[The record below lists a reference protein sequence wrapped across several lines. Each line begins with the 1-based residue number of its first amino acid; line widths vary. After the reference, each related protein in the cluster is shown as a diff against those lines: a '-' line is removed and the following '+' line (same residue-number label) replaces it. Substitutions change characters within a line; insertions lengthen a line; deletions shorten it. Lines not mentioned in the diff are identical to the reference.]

1 MYSTMKKTVFVLFP
15 MALSLLFWQ
24 CEKTDPPLL
33 PSGAA
38 FSCDDSPAT
47 CELTAANGNFAID
60 LFKQLDSEKPAEN
73 IFISPFSVS
82 TALTM
87 TANGAAGQ
95 TLTDMLATLR
105 INDLELA
112 SVNDSYQQL
121 LEVLP
126 KLDPQSKLELA
137 NSIWPQKDYPVL
149 QTFLDLNA
157 EKFNS
162 EVLPVDFKDPAV
174 IEMVNNWIEENTNG
188 LIQNAL
194 TELPADVVMLL
205 INAIYFKG
213 AWQTEFD
220 PDNTYAADFHTA
232 AGPKEVDMMHIPEND
247 FPYFQTE
254 LFQAVDLP
262 YGDSIFSMSIFLPKD
277 GHELG
282 EVVEALNAQTYDEW
296 ISSFTPSTVEL
307 HLPKFE
313 LEYDAKLKRTL
324 SDLGMSLAFTG
335 SADFSKMV
343 DGGGLYIDEVIHKA
357 FLEVNEEGT
366 EAAAVTIVVI
376 VETSVPLI
384 PNVNINK
391 PFLFVI
397 RDNQTNSILFM
408 GKVMDPTI

>member
-1 MYSTMKKTVFVLFP
+1 
-15 MALSLLFWQ
+15 
-24 CEKTDPPLL
+24 
-33 PSGAA
+33 
-38 FSCDDSPAT
+38 
-47 CELTAANGNFAID
+47 
-60 LFKQLDSEKPAEN
+60 
-73 IFISPFSVS
+73 
-82 TALTM
+82 
-87 TANGAAGQ
+87 
-95 TLTDMLATLR
+95 
-105 INDLELA
+105 
-112 SVNDSYQQL
+112 
-121 LEVLP
+121 
-126 KLDPQSKLELA
+126 
-137 NSIWPQKDYPVL
+137 
-149 QTFLDLNA
+149 
-157 EKFNS
+157 
-162 EVLPVDFKDPAV
+162 
-174 IEMVNNWIEENTNG
+174 
-188 LIQNAL
+188 
-194 TELPADVVMLL
+194 
-205 INAIYFKG
+205 
-213 AWQTEFD
+213 
-220 PDNTYAADFHTA
+220 
-232 AGPKEVDMMHIPEND
+232 MMHIPEND

-313 LEYDAKLKRTL
+313 LEYEAKLKRTL

-343 DGGGLYIDEVIHKA
+343 DGGGVYIDEVIHKA